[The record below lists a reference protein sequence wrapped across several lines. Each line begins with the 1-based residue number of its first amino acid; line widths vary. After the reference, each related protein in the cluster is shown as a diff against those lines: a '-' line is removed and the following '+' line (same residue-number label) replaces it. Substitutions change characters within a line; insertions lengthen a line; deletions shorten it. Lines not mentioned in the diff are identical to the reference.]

1 MGKGLF
7 GRVQS
12 ELDAREK
19 TPGLS
24 MADILDLPESLRG
37 LVNWMMRQDQ
47 VELSQVAQYLGQ
59 DAVGARGMLATLLEK
74 GFVRELDIKG
84 SVYYRIRLAP
94 TRKRDLPPDVW
105 QALDGK
111 LDK

>member
-19 TPGLS
+19 TPGLT

-37 LVNWMMRQDQ
+37 LVNWMIRQDQ
-47 VELSQVAQYLGQ
+47 VELAQVAQYLGQ
-59 DAVGARGMLATLLEK
+59 DEAGARSMIATLLEK
-74 GFVRELDIKG
+74 GFVREIQVTG
-84 SVYYRIRLAP
+84 CTFYRVRLAP
-94 TRKRDLPPDVW
+94 KKKREMPSDVW
-105 QALDGK
+105 RALDGK